1 MVSPAG
7 NLRRR
12 RRRPGLKADLVDFC
26 ADFSKFPLRRAFSDE
41 FLVLP
46 LSRAVLGSHIWV
58 KPAEAPVPR
67 FGLTNISAGR
77 ETH

>member
-1 MVSPAG
+1 LGASY
-7 NLRRR
+7 
-12 RRRPGLKADLVDFC
+12 FC

-58 KPAEAPVPR
+58 KPAEAPVSR
-67 FGLTNISAGR
+67 FGLTNINAGR
-77 ETH
+77 ENPLKMPILCFRGRTAG